1 MVQALLVIL
10 VYVVFPLGILVW
22 AYQRYKHGIKPHM
35 GEYALVAFAIAMM
48 LLLAFSSSWDTSDQD
63 RRDVQQIVDRLIE
76 RYDFPVQA
84 KYQDRPAVFGE
95 AQPRRLVI
103 TIYGVIDRD
112 EQDRILAVLRKL
124 HREIASK
131 AIVVQFMREEVWE
144 ELPDGSRQPRRD
156 REELMRK
163 ARIE

>member
-63 RRDVQQIVDRLIE
+63 RRDVQQIVDRLTE

-103 TIYGVIDRD
+103 SIYGVTDRD

-124 HREIASK
+124 YREIASK

-144 ELPDGSRQPRRD
+144 EAPDGSRQPRRD

>member
-10 VYVVFPLGILVW
+10 VYVVFPVSILVW
-22 AYQRYKHGIKPHM
+22 AWRRYKQGIRPHM
-35 GEYALVAFAIAMM
+35 GEYALVAFAVAMM

-63 RRDVQQIVDRLIE
+63 RQDVQQIVQRLIE

-84 KYQDRPAVFGE
+84 KYQERPAVFGE

-103 TIYGVIDRD
+103 DIYGVTARE

-124 HREIASK
+124 RREIASK
-131 AIVVQFMREEVWE
+131 AIVVQFKREEVWE

-156 REELMRK
+156 REELIRK